1 MKLDNSIEK
10 IFEELN
16 KMNGNSSDIVTRII
30 EKSNRKIGYIYLES
44 VSSDDKISNF
54 LNKAIVNMNKKKPFD
69 SFYDLIQNS
78 IFNSK
83 VKSIETYEDM
93 YYHLASGFTVIV
105 IDKCDKA
112 IVVETR
118 QKLDRGVTESTSET
132 ITRGPKDSFTEN
144 HNMNLGLIRKRIKD
158 PNLWYE
164 EVKVGRRTKS
174 KVTVAYIKDIVPN
187 YKVRKILDEL
197 NKIDIDAVIDT
208 GYIRELLEKEQK
220 SVFPK
225 VISTERPDFAC
236 TSLLNGKIVILVENS
251 PFVIILPAVLTDFFH
266 SPEDNY
272 QKPLNVSFSRIL
284 RGICFFLA
292 LLTPAIYIALMTF
305 NQEIIPDQLLISLAI
320 QRDGVP
326 FPSAI
331 EVLLFVLTFEV
342 LREADIHSP
351 SFSGSAMNVVGAL
364 ILGDAAVAAG
374 IVSPIVIII
383 VAATS
388 ISELVFYDVDVID
401 AIREWR
407 LLFIIA
413 ATFMGLIGFV
423 AIFIIFI
430 AKLTSLECLGTPY
443 LTPFSPLNI
452 RSLKDSIIR
461 VSRKKLKERP
471 EYLTK
476 NLKRL
481 DDNYEESNS

>member
-1 MKLDNSIEK
+1 MKLDNTIEK
-10 IFEELN
+10 IFETLN
-16 KMNGNSSDIVTRII
+16 KLNGESSDIVTRTL
-30 EKSNRKIGYIYLES
+30 EKNNRKIGYIYLES

-54 LNKAIVNMNKKKPFD
+54 LNKAIVNMDKKKPFD

-83 VKSIETYEDM
+83 VKSIDTYEDM

-144 HNMNLGLIRKRIKD
+144 HNINLGLIRKRIKD
-158 PNLWYE
+158 PKLWYE
-164 EVKVGRRTKS
+164 EVKIGRRTKS

-187 YKVRKILDEL
+187 YKVQKILDEL

-225 VISTERPDFAC
+225 VISTERPDMAC

-251 PFVIILPAVLTDFFH
+251 PFVIILPAVLTDFFQ

-284 RGICFFLA
+284 RAICFFLA
-292 LLTPAIYIALMTF
+292 LLTPALYIALMTF

-326 FPSAI
+326 FPTAI

-388 ISELVFYDVDVID
+388 ISELVFYDVDIID

-423 AIFIIFI
+423 AVFIIFI
-430 AKLTSLECLGTPY
+430 AKLSSLECLGTPY
-443 LTPFSPLNI
+443 LTPFGPLNI

-461 VSRKKLKERP
+461 VSRKKLKQRP

-476 NLKRL
+476 NLKRM

>member
-1 MKLDNSIEK
+1 MKLNDSIEK
-10 IFEELN
+10 IFETLN
-16 KMNGNSSDIVTRII
+16 KMNGKSSDIVTRII
-30 EKSNRKIGYIYLES
+30 EKHNKKIGYIYLES

-54 LNKAIVNMNKKKPFD
+54 LNKSIVNMDRKKPFD

-83 VKSIETYEDM
+83 VKAIETYEDM

-105 IDKCDKA
+105 IDNCDKG

-132 ITRGPKDSFTEN
+132 IVRGPKDSFTEN

-187 YKVRKILDEL
+187 YKIKKIIDDL
-197 NKIDIDAVIDT
+197 NNIDIDAVIDT
-208 GYIRELLEKEQK
+208 GYIRELIEKEQK
-220 SVFPK
+220 SLFPK
-225 VISTERPDFAC
+225 VISTERPDMAC

-272 QKPLNVSFSRIL
+272 QKPLNVSFTRIL
-284 RGICFFLA
+284 RAICFFLA
-292 LLTPAIYIALMTF
+292 LLTPALYIALMTF

-326 FPSAI
+326 FPTAI
-331 EVLLFVLTFEV
+331 EVLLFILTFEV

-413 ATFMGLIGFV
+413 STFMGLIGFV
-423 AIFIIFI
+423 AVFIIFI
-430 AKLTSLECLGTPY
+430 AKLASMECLGTPY

-452 RSLKDSIIR
+452 RSLKDSLIR
-461 VSRKKLKERP
+461 VSRKNLKYRP

>member
-1 MKLDNSIEK
+1 MKLDNNIKK
-10 IFEELN
+10 IFETIN

-30 EKSNRKIGYIYLES
+30 EKNNRKIGYIYLES

-54 LNKAIVNMNKKKPFD
+54 LNKAIVNMTKKKPFD
-69 SFYDLIQNS
+69 SFFKLVENS

-83 VKSIETYEDM
+83 VKSIDTYEDM
-93 YYHLASGFTVIV
+93 YYHLASGFTIIV
-105 IDKCDKA
+105 IDESDKA
-112 IVVETR
+112 IAVETR
-118 QKLDRGVTESTSET
+118 QILDRGVTESTSET

-164 EVKVGRRTKS
+164 EVKVGKRSKS
-174 KVTVAYIKDIVPN
+174 KVTIAYIKDIVPN
-187 YKVRKILDEL
+187 YKVKKIIDDL

-208 GYIRELLEKEQK
+208 GYIRELLEKKQK

-225 VISTERPDFAC
+225 VISTERPDMAC

-272 QKPLNVSFSRIL
+272 QKPFNVSFSRIL
-284 RGICFFLA
+284 RAICFFLA
-292 LLTPAIYIALMTF
+292 LLTPALYIALMTF

-326 FPSAI
+326 FPTAI

-388 ISELVFYDVDVID
+388 ICELVFYDVDVID

-423 AIFIIFI
+423 VMFIIFI
-430 AKLTSLECLGTPY
+430 AKLSSLECLGTPY
-443 LTPFSPLNI
+443 LTPFGPLNI
-452 RSLKDSIIR
+452 RSLKDSLIR

-471 EYLTK
+471 EYLTN

-481 DDNYEESNS
+481 DDNYEKNNS